1 MVWVKHASDQV
12 DQESRWRTIVA
23 VSMTT
28 TAIAFAMVVGRV
40 WPRRWS
46 MKAEEWIISTTLVN
60 PSTALSDMHLLIATS
75 RFLVLSTTSCVC
87 YRSSNFQL
95 TVAETRYGLGLPPNL
110 QPLEDKAMLTKLSY
124 VGKPFYQFGI
134 AGFKLSLCLT
144 FLRLTK
150 NTGLASFRS
159 FTTGIAISST
169 ICHFAFTLI
178 KNFHGSHPGRCLP
191 FAAVNYPM
199 ASITILFDILIF
211 AMLPYLLFRNLQLE
225 QRRKATLYISFAL
238 GLLTTVF
245 SIICITYF
253 PVVSTK
259 GDNSDVVMYGTLEL
273 NFGIAT
279 SCVPFVRAQLSSAR
293 SVRQT
298 PKGYKAHVTGPDPAI
313 ELKDVCKSDSDSQ
326 KGLVEENAI
335 IRGTHT
341 IVHRST
347 NSGTSPPYGKVMG
360 WS

>member
-1 MVWVKHASDQV
+1 
-12 DQESRWRTIVA
+12 
-23 VSMTT
+23 
-28 TAIAFAMVVGRV
+28 
-40 WPRRWS
+40 
-46 MKAEEWIISTTLVN
+46 
-60 PSTALSDMHLLIATS
+60 
-75 RFLVLSTTSCVC
+75 
-87 YRSSNFQL
+87 
-95 TVAETRYGLGLPPNL
+95 
-110 QPLEDKAMLTKLSY
+110 MLTKLSY

-134 AGFKLSLCLT
+134 AGFK
-144 FLRLTK
+144 F
-150 NTGLASFRS
+150 
-159 FTTGIAISST
+159 
-169 ICHFAFTLI
+169 
-178 KNFHGSHPGRCLP
+178 SHPGRCLP

-245 SIICITYF
+245 SIIRITYF

-259 GDNSDVVMYGTLEL
+259 GDNSDVVMYGTLEF
-273 NFGIAT
+273 NFGIVT
-279 SCVPFVRAQLSSAR
+279 SCVPFVRAKLSSAR

-298 PKGYKAHVTGPDPAI
+298 PKGYKTHVTGPDPAI

-335 IRGTHT
+335 IRSTHT

>member
-1 MVWVKHASDQV
+1 MVWVKHASDHV

-110 QPLEDKAMLTKLSY
+110 RPLEDKAMLTK
-124 VGKPFYQFGI
+124 
-134 AGFKLSLCLT
+134 
-144 FLRLTK
+144 
-150 NTGLASFRS
+150 
-159 FTTGIAISST
+159 
-169 ICHFAFTLI
+169 

-211 AMLPYLLFRNLQLE
+211 AMLPYLLFRDLQLE

-245 SIICITYF
+245 SIIRITYF

-259 GDNSDVVMYGTLEL
+259 GDNSDVVMYGTLEFD
-273 NFGIAT
+273 FGIAT

-326 KGLVEENAI
+326 KGLVEENAS
-335 IRGTHT
+335 IRSTHT

>member
-23 VSMTT
+23 VSMATT
-28 TAIAFAMVVGRV
+28 VIAFAMVVGRV
-40 WPRRWS
+40 WPRKWS
-46 MKAEEWIISTTLVN
+46 MKAEEWIISTTLVFSVIYN
-60 PSTALSDMHLLIATS
+60 ILC
-75 RFLVLSTTSCVC
+75 VL
-87 YRSSNFQL
+87 Q
-95 TVAETRYGLGLPPNL
+95 TRYGLGLPPNL
-110 QPLEDKAMLTKLSY
+110 RPLEDKAMLTKLSY

-150 NTGLASFRS
+150 NTGLASFRI

-178 KNFHGSHPGRCLP
+178 VFFFCIPLQKNFHGSHPGRCLP

-211 AMLPYLLFRNLQLE
+211 AMLPYLLFRDLQLE

-245 SIICITYF
+245 SIIRITYF

-259 GDNSDVVMYGTLEL
+259 GDNSDVVMYGTLEFD
-273 NFGIAT
+273 FGIAT

-326 KGLVEENAI
+326 KGLVEENAS
-335 IRGTHT
+335 IRSTHT

>member
-1 MVWVKHASDQV
+1 MA
-12 DQESRWRTIVA
+12 
-23 VSMTT
+23 TT
-28 TAIAFAMVVGRV
+28 VIAFAMVVGRV

-46 MKAEEWIISTTLVN
+46 TKTEEWIISTTLVFSVIYN
-60 PSTALSDMHLLIATS
+60 ILC
-75 RFLVLSTTSCVC
+75 VLHN
-87 YRSSNFQL
+87 SNFQL

-110 QPLEDKAMLTKLSY
+110 RPLEDKAMLTKSSY

-134 AGFKLSLCLT
+134 SGFKLSLCLT

-150 NTGLASFRS
+150 YTGLASFRI
-159 FTTGIAISST
+159 FTTGIAILST

-178 KNFHGSHPGRCLP
+178 VLFFCIPLQKNFHSSHPGRCLP
-191 FAAVNYPM
+191 LAAVNYPM

-245 SIICITYF
+245 SIIRITYF
-253 PVVSTK
+253 PVVSIK
-259 GDNSDVVMYGTLEL
+259 GDNSDVVMYGTLEF

-298 PKGYKAHVTGPDPAI
+298 PKGYKTHVTGPDPAI

-335 IRGTHT
+335 IRSAHT
-341 IVHRST
+341 IVLR
-347 NSGTSPPYGKVMG
+347 
-360 WS
+360 

>member
-1 MVWVKHASDQV
+1 
-12 DQESRWRTIVA
+12 
-23 VSMTT
+23 
-28 TAIAFAMVVGRV
+28 
-40 WPRRWS
+40 
-46 MKAEEWIISTTLVN
+46 
-60 PSTALSDMHLLIATS
+60 
-75 RFLVLSTTSCVC
+75 
-87 YRSSNFQL
+87 
-95 TVAETRYGLGLPPNL
+95 
-110 QPLEDKAMLTKLSY
+110 
-124 VGKPFYQFGI
+124 
-134 AGFKLSLCLT
+134 
-144 FLRLTK
+144 
-150 NTGLASFRS
+150 
-159 FTTGIAISST
+159 
-169 ICHFAFTLI
+169 
-178 KNFHGSHPGRCLP
+178 
-191 FAAVNYPM
+191 M

-245 SIICITYF
+245 SIIRITYF

-259 GDNSDVVMYGTLEL
+259 GDNSDVVMYGTLEF

-298 PKGYKAHVTGPDPAI
+298 PKGYKTHVTGPDPAI
-313 ELKDVCKSDSDSQ
+313 ELNDVCKSDSDSQ

-335 IRGTHT
+335 IRSTHT

-347 NSGTSPPYGKVMG
+347 NSGASSPYGKVMG

>member
-23 VSMTT
+23 VSMATT
-28 TAIAFAMVVGRV
+28 VIAFAMVVGRV

-87 YRSSNFQL
+87 YRSSNLQL

-110 QPLEDKAMLTKLSY
+110 RPLEDKAMLTK
-124 VGKPFYQFGI
+124 
-134 AGFKLSLCLT
+134 
-144 FLRLTK
+144 
-150 NTGLASFRS
+150 
-159 FTTGIAISST
+159 
-169 ICHFAFTLI
+169 
-178 KNFHGSHPGRCLP
+178 KNFHSSHPGRCLP

-245 SIICITYF
+245 SIIRITYF

-259 GDNSDVVMYGTLEL
+259 GDNSDVVMYGTLEFNL
-273 NFGIAT
+273 GIAT

-293 SVRQT
+293 SATRLTSRGQI
-298 PKGYKAHVTGPDPAI
+298 PAI

-335 IRGTHT
+335 IRSTHT

>member
-1 MVWVKHASDQV
+1 MA
-12 DQESRWRTIVA
+12 
-23 VSMTT
+23 TT
-28 TAIAFAMVVGRV
+28 VIAFAMVVGRV

-46 MKAEEWIISTTLVN
+46 MKAEEWIISTTL
-60 PSTALSDMHLLIATS
+60 
-75 RFLVLSTTSCVC
+75 
-87 YRSSNFQL
+87 RSSNFQL

-110 QPLEDKAMLTKLSY
+110 RPLEDKAMLTKVSLASFAPHTS
-124 VGKPFYQFGI
+124 VLTVLDFSSATLASKPFYQFGI
-134 AGFKLSLCLT
+134 AV
-144 FLRLTK
+144 RLTK
-150 NTGLASFRS
+150 NTGL
-159 FTTGIAISST
+159 
-169 ICHFAFTLI
+169 
-178 KNFHGSHPGRCLP
+178 KNFHSSHPGRCLP

-199 ASITILFDILIF
+199 ASITILFDIRIF
-211 AMLPYLLFRNLQLE
+211 AMLPYLPFRNLQLE
-225 QRRKATLYISFAL
+225 HRRKATLYISFAL

-245 SIICITYF
+245 PIIRITYF

-259 GDNSDVVMYGTLEL
+259 GDNSDVVMYGTLEF

-298 PKGYKAHVTGPDPAI
+298 PKGYKTHVTGPDPAI
-313 ELKDVCKSDSDSQ
+313 ELKDVFKSDSDSQ

-335 IRGTHT
+335 IRSTHT

>member
-23 VSMTT
+23 VSMATT
-28 TAIAFAMVVGRV
+28 VIAFAMVVGRV

-46 MKAEEWIISTTLVN
+46 MKAEEWIISTTL
-60 PSTALSDMHLLIATS
+60 
-75 RFLVLSTTSCVC
+75 
-87 YRSSNFQL
+87 RSSNFEL

-110 QPLEDKAMLTKLSY
+110 RPLEDKAMLTKLSY

-150 NTGLASFRS
+150 NTGLASFRI

-178 KNFHGSHPGRCLP
+178 VLFFCIPKNFHSSHPGRCLP

-245 SIICITYF
+245 SIIRITYF

-259 GDNSDVVMYGTLEL
+259 GDNSDVVMYGTLEF

-298 PKGYKAHVTGPDPAI
+298 PKGYKTHVTGPDPAI
-313 ELKDVCKSDSDSQ
+313 ELNDVCKSDSDSQ

-335 IRGTHT
+335 IRSTHT

-347 NSGTSPPYGKVMG
+347 NSGTSSPYGKVMG

>member
-1 MVWVKHASDQV
+1 MA
-12 DQESRWRTIVA
+12 
-23 VSMTT
+23 TT
-28 TAIAFAMVVGRV
+28 VIAFAMVVGRV
-40 WPRRWS
+40 WPPRWS
-46 MKAEEWIISTTLVN
+46 MEAEEWIISTTLAFSVIYN
-60 PSTALSDMHLLIATS
+60 ILC
-75 RFLVLSTTSCVC
+75 VL
-87 YRSSNFQL
+87 Q
-95 TVAETRYGLGLPPNL
+95 TRYGLGLPPNL
-110 QPLEDKAMLTKLSY
+110 RPLEDKAMLTKLSY

-150 NTGLASFRS
+150 NIGLASFRI

-178 KNFHGSHPGRCLP
+178 VLFFCIPLQKNFHSSHPGRCLP

-245 SIICITYF
+245 SIIRITYF

-259 GDNSDVVMYGTLEL
+259 GDNSDVVMYGTLEF
-273 NFGIAT
+273 NFGIVT
-279 SCVPFVRAQLSSAR
+279 SCVPFVRAKLSSAR

-298 PKGYKAHVTGPDPAI
+298 PKGYKTHVTGPDPAI
-313 ELKDVCKSDSDSQ
+313 ELKEVCKSDSDSQ
-326 KGLVEENAI
+326 KRLVEENAI
-335 IRGTHT
+335 IRSTHT

>member
-1 MVWVKHASDQV
+1 
-12 DQESRWRTIVA
+12 
-23 VSMTT
+23 
-28 TAIAFAMVVGRV
+28 
-40 WPRRWS
+40 
-46 MKAEEWIISTTLVN
+46 MKAEEWIISTTLVFSIIYN
-60 PSTALSDMHLLIATS
+60 ILC
-75 RFLVLSTTSCVC
+75 VL
-87 YRSSNFQL
+87 Q
-95 TVAETRYGLGLPPNL
+95 TRYGLGLPPNL
-110 QPLEDKAMLTKLSY
+110 RPLEDKAMLTKLSY

-150 NTGLASFRS
+150 NTGLASFRI

-178 KNFHGSHPGRCLP
+178 VLFFCIPLQKNFHSSHPGRCLP

-245 SIICITYF
+245 SIIRITYF

-259 GDNSDVVMYGTLEL
+259 GDNSDVVMYGTLEF

-298 PKGYKAHVTGPDPAI
+298 PKGYKTHVTGPDPAI
-313 ELKDVCKSDSDSQ
+313 ELNDVCKSDSDSQ

-335 IRGTHT
+335 IRSTHT

-347 NSGTSPPYGKVMG
+347 NSGTSSPYGKVMG

>member
-23 VSMTT
+23 VSMATT
-28 TAIAFAMVVGRV
+28 VIAFAMVYGRV

-46 MKAEEWIISTTLVN
+46 LKAEEWIVSTTLVN

-110 QPLEDKAMLTKLSY
+110 RPLEDKAMLTKLSY

-144 FLRLTK
+144 FLRLT
-150 NTGLASFRS
+150 N
-159 FTTGIAISST
+159 
-169 ICHFAFTLI
+169 
-178 KNFHGSHPGRCLP
+178 SHPGRCLP

-211 AMLPYLLFRNLQLE
+211 AMLPCLLFRNLQLE

-245 SIICITYF
+245 SIIRITYF

-279 SCVPFVRAQLSSAR
+279 SCVPFVRAQLSSTR

-298 PKGYKAHVTGPDPAI
+298 PKGYRTPVTGPDPAI

-335 IRGTHT
+335 IRSTHT

-347 NSGTSPPYGKVMG
+347 NSGTSPP
-360 WS
+360 

>member
-23 VSMTT
+23 VSMATT
-28 TAIAFAMVVGRV
+28 VIAFAMVVGRV

-46 MKAEEWIISTTLVN
+46 MKAEEWIISTTLVF
-60 PSTALSDMHLLIATS
+60 SVIYKILC
-75 RFLVLSTTSCVC
+75 VL
-87 YRSSNFQL
+87 Q
-95 TVAETRYGLGLPPNL
+95 TRYGLGLPPNL
-110 QPLEDKAMLTKLSY
+110 RPLEDKAMLTKLSY

-150 NTGLASFRS
+150 YTGL
-159 FTTGIAISST
+159 
-169 ICHFAFTLI
+169 LQ
-178 KNFHGSHPGRCLP
+178 KNFHSSHPGRCLP

-245 SIICITYF
+245 SIIRITYF

-259 GDNSDVVMYGTLEL
+259 GDNSDVVMYGTLEFK
-273 NFGIAT
+273 FGIAT
-279 SCVPFVRAQLSSAR
+279 SCVPFVRAQLPSAR

-298 PKGYKAHVTGPDPAI
+298 PKGYKTHVTGPDPAI

-326 KGLVEENAI
+326 KGLVEENAS
-335 IRGTHT
+335 IRSTHT

>member
-1 MVWVKHASDQV
+1 MVLVKHASDQV

-23 VSMTT
+23 VSMATT
-28 TAIAFAMVVGRV
+28 VIAFAMVVGRV

-46 MKAEEWIISTTLVN
+46 MKAEEWIISTTL
-60 PSTALSDMHLLIATS
+60 
-75 RFLVLSTTSCVC
+75 
-87 YRSSNFQL
+87 
-95 TVAETRYGLGLPPNL
+95 
-110 QPLEDKAMLTKLSY
+110 LSY

-178 KNFHGSHPGRCLP
+178 VLFFCIPQS
-191 FAAVNYPM
+191 
-199 ASITILFDILIF
+199 TILWPRSQFCSTYLSSPCCLIYF
-211 AMLPYLLFRNLQLE
+211 SATSSSNSAE
-225 QRRKATLYISFAL
+225 KATLYISFAL

-245 SIICITYF
+245 SIIRITYF

-259 GDNSDVVMYGTLEL
+259 GDNSDVVMYGTLEF

-293 SVRQT
+293 TVRQT
-298 PKGYKAHVTGPDPAI
+298 PKGYKTHVTGPDPAI

-326 KGLVEENAI
+326 KGLVEENARDDI
-335 IRGTHT
+335 Q
-341 IVHRST
+341 S
-347 NSGTSPPYGKVMG
+347 NLSSPIHI
-360 WS
+360 